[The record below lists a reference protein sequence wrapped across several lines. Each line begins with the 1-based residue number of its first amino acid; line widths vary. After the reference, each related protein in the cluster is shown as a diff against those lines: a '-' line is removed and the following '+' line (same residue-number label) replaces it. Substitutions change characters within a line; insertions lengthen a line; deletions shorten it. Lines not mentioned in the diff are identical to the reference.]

1 MQEQLLQLAAL
12 AANAGQVISGTAL
25 GADDFTVI
33 AYNKFGGIATT
44 DAPTLRVVTPSDP
57 ADGMN
62 FTAELGNISGGTLK
76 QHGFL

>member
-1 MQEQLLQLAAL
+1 MSTKVVDYTDDDPA
-12 AANAGQVISGTAL
+12 VVSGTAL

-62 FTAELGNISGGTLK
+62 FTAALDNISGG
-76 QHGFL
+76 HR